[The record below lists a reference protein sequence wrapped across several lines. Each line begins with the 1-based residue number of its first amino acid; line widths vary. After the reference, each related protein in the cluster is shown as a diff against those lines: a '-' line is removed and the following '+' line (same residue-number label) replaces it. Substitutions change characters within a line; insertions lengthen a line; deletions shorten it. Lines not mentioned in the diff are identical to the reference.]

1 MDELCRKNGETVNEE
16 DWQLIR
22 RYLSDPSSYTFHFVA
37 KHRELF
43 TAYIAPE
50 ELEAWIQKVL
60 YVPVFNTV
68 NSLVF
73 DEKEYDAGRFKTLRK
88 DIKIVRPERK
98 SYLLSIL
105 DYYDAFRMDKMDKVL
120 SIFKKQ
126 FMSLPASDRWG
137 LTMQL
142 NAMLC
147 AKGNKAQCEEG
158 LHIFR
163 QLFNPVDP
171 ILKNFENAL
180 NFIDAVGYPVVV
192 KPDNGVGA
200 TSTYKLNNQAELEY
214 FFATKDERIYIMEE
228 YVNGHVETF
237 DGITDSN
244 KNVLIANSTIMLNSI
259 MDNVNEHCDTAFC
272 NRFVAGSDIEEI
284 GTKVVKAFDTRSRF
298 FHFEFFRL
306 DSDKEG
312 LGKKGDLV
320 GLEVNM
326 RAPGAYMPD
335 MINFSYESDVY
346 TIWADMVIYDKCFI
360 ELKQKYLVAY
370 IGRRN
375 DIGYMFDHDQLIS
388 QFGGNIML
396 DVDVPEVLSAAMGN
410 HVYMVRTENQEH
422 LDYLINEFLKRC
434 DGSNW
439 R

>member
-1 MDELCRKNGETVNEE
+1 MNVVFISPHFPLYFHNFCSRLKNRGVNVLGIGDAQYSEISNETKES
-16 DWQLIR
+16 
-22 RYLSDPSSYTFHFVA
+22 LSEYY
-37 KHRELF
+37 R
-43 TAYIAPE
+43 
-50 ELEAWIQKVL
+50 
-60 YVPVFNTV
+60 V
-68 NSLVF
+68 NSLENY
-73 DEKEYDAGRFKTLRK
+73 DEVYKAVAYYISKYGRIDFVESQNEYWLETDARIRSDFNICSGTKFEDLAVMKY
-88 DIKIVRPERK
+88 K
-98 SYLLSIL
+98 S
-105 DYYDAFRMDKMDKVL
+105 KMKAVYE
-120 SIFKKQ
+120 SV
-126 FMSLPASDRWG
+126 G
-137 LTMQL
+137 LNVARYCL
-142 NAMLC
+142 
-147 AKGNKAQCEEG
+147 
-158 LHIFR
+158 I
-163 QLFNPVDP
+163 D
-171 ILKNFENAL
+171 NFENAL

-434 DGSNW
+434 DGINW

>member
-1 MDELCRKNGETVNEE
+1 MNVVFISPHFPLYFHNFCSRLKNRGVNVLGIGDAQYSEISNETKES
-16 DWQLIR
+16 
-22 RYLSDPSSYTFHFVA
+22 LSEYY
-37 KHRELF
+37 R
-43 TAYIAPE
+43 
-50 ELEAWIQKVL
+50 
-60 YVPVFNTV
+60 V
-68 NSLVF
+68 NSLENY
-73 DEKEYDAGRFKTLRK
+73 DEVYKAVAYYISKYGRIDFVESQNEYWLETDARIRSDFNICSGTKFEDLAVMKY
-88 DIKIVRPERK
+88 K
-98 SYLLSIL
+98 S
-105 DYYDAFRMDKMDKVL
+105 KMKAVYE
-120 SIFKKQ
+120 SV
-126 FMSLPASDRWG
+126 G
-137 LTMQL
+137 LNVARYCLIDT
-142 NAMLC
+142 
-147 AKGNKAQCEEG
+147 
-158 LHIFR
+158 
-163 QLFNPVDP
+163 
-171 ILKNFENAL
+171 FENAL

-214 FFATKDERIYIMEE
+214 FFATKDERVYIMEE

-410 HVYMVRTENQEH
+410 HVYMVRTE
-422 LDYLINEFLKRC
+422 IK
-434 DGSNW
+434 SI
-439 R
+439 